1 MNGESNN
8 KIKHREDK
16 LRIQK
21 LRHQLNTVIK
31 NMKKPKIPKE
41 RKRKKQN
48 DYRRVKR
55 YIKTYKR
62 VLAEE
67 TLNIAFD

>member
-1 MNGESNN
+1 
-8 KIKHREDK
+8 
-16 LRIQK
+16 
-21 LRHQLNTVIK
+21 
-31 NMKKPKIPKE
+31 MKKPKILKE

-62 VLAEE
+62 VLTDE
-67 TLNIAFD
+67 TLSIEFD